1 MKLTLKKA
9 RLIAGLTQTDVVDA
23 LGINKGTLIN
33 YEKFRTLP
41 DIETAKALA
50 KLYGLSIDDLI
61 FLPDNCAL
69 STSDA

>member
-9 RLIAGLTQTDVVDA
+9 RLIAGLTQADVVTT

-69 STSDA
+69 STANA

>member
-9 RLIAGLTQTDVVDA
+9 RLIAGLTQADVVTS

-61 FLPDNCAL
+61 FLPNDCAL
-69 STSDA
+69 STRA